1 MNRTRIIFLMVMAL
15 SWALLTPFAY
25 AQRGMGD
32 STGVARQGIVPEF
45 VTVSC
50 ELLSVETHP
59 CKKTTG
65 CGVIGTHLKVKTREG
80 KVLNIDLGW
89 AIGVELIVKQ
99 LSIGQHLEVTAFRT
113 EKMPEGQYVAKSLN
127 FDGKTVPL
135 RDESLRPIWA
145 GGRAAWEGPPERG
158 GYGRGR
164 GWGRGR
170 GAGWNAAYC
179 PRYDWR

>member
-1 MNRTRIIFLMVMAL
+1 MNRTKVMFLIVVAL

-32 STGVARQGIVPEF
+32 STGVARQGIVPEL

-50 ELLSVETHP
+50 ELLSIETHP

-65 CGVIGTHLKVKTREG
+65 HGVIGTHLKVKTEEG
-80 KVLNIDLGW
+80 KALNIDLGW
-89 AIGVELIVKQ
+89 ATGVEPVVKQ
-99 LSIGQHLEVTAFRT
+99 LSVGQNLEVTAFRT
-113 EKMPEGQYVAKSLN
+113 EKMPVGQYVAKSLN
-127 FDGKTVPL
+127 FDGKTVQL

-145 GGRAAWEGPPERG
+145 GGRAAWGGSPGRG

-164 GWGRGR
+164 GWGRG
-170 GAGWNAAYC
+170 AGWNAGYC
-179 PRYDWR
+179 PRYGWR